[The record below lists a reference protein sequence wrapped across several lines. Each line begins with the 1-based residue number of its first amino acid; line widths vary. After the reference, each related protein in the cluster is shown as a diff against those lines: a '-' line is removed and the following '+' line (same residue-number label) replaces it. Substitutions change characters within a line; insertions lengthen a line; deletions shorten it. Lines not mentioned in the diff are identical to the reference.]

1 MTAAT
6 SFLDSLAAEAER
18 AGAAET
24 EWRREA
30 AQRTKAL
37 AEARTHAFRRLNL
50 LRPVSAAIAGE
61 AQEEAALAKGAAAFR
76 LRLGWE
82 APSETQA
89 AIVARFRP
97 VLLALFERRASEG
110 QAAALAAFE
119 SWYRTTYGKAFW
131 DLFDQYV
138 PETPLVDF

>member
-6 SFLDSLAAEAER
+6 SFLDSLAAAAER
-18 AGAAET
+18 AGVAET

-37 AEARTHAFRRLNL
+37 AEERTHAFRRLNL
-50 LRPVSAAIAGE
+50 MRAVSTAVAGE
-61 AQEEAALAKGAAAFR
+61 PKEEAALTSGAAAFR
-76 LRLGWE
+76 ARLDWE

-89 AIVARFRP
+89 AIVSRFRP
-97 VLLALFERRASEG
+97 VLLALFERQPAAG
-110 QAAALAAFE
+110 QAAALADFE

-131 DLFDQYV
+131 DLFEQYV
-138 PETPLVDF
+138 PETPRVDF